1 MKFKLIKDI
10 IANSTFE
17 DVLLYEKGTIFIPN
31 EDGLFEFK
39 GMDGNIKY
47 QKEIKP
53 YKILFMNDN
62 YYLTAEV
69 NNDYKYSMFRI
80 NNISNVNIENYEFEF
95 DYDLLDFIIN
105 IQTPFAKYQE
115 NYKEII

>member
-47 QKEIKP
+47 QTE
-53 YKILFMNDN
+53 
-62 YYLTAEV
+62 
-69 NNDYKYSMFRI
+69 
-80 NNISNVNIENYEFEF
+80 
-95 DYDLLDFIIN
+95 
-105 IQTPFAKYQE
+105 
-115 NYKEII
+115 